1 MAQTTAASVSRT
13 LANHYRRSESY
24 ATMIRGANSTS
35 EGYTARSIN
44 GKIYVEWVF
53 GNDGIKWAT
62 NNGKTY
68 NEIRLEMLNGMA
80 SILIKKGYEISM
92 HLSDRESLR
101 VTAKH

>member
-13 LANHYRRSESY
+13 LANNYRRSESY

-35 EGYTARSIN
+35 EGYVARSIN
-44 GKIYVEWVF
+44 GKVYVQWNF
-53 GNDGIKWAT
+53 GNDGITWSR
-62 NNGKTY
+62 NDGKTY
-68 NEIRLEMLNGMA
+68 SEIRLEMLNGMA
-80 SILIKKGYEISM
+80 AFLIKKGYEVSM